1 MEYSNLFFAFASLLN
16 RFPFIK
22 RHESLVFHICKIH
35 FFLSSQDFFTYMLF
49 TRIFSRIR
57 YTGRPGKQVRKC
69 AVIRSLR
76 CTQTACAEKSVFIVR
91 KQFSNLPSV
100 FTYPQDIFAG
110 SFSRFVQTACR
121 IFLQQFF
128 LYQDNH
134 VCQLFRYLLLLRLF
148 QQILPDCLGSSA
160 VFLFFRPSPFFC
172 PLCLFFTYWSLVL
185 CIFGGAGDDHARV
198 KFFCCIR
205 LIFVKKRPLSFYP
218 GWLYLHRFHR
228 KHV

>member
-1 MEYSNLFFAFASLLN
+1 MIYEIYTNITDFIRKLDLL
-16 RFPFIK
+16 RIEKPWFYW
-22 RHESLVFHICKIH
+22 VFK
-35 FFLSSQDFFTYMLF
+35 FYA
-49 TRIFSRIR
+49 
-57 YTGRPGKQVRKC
+57 Y
-69 AVIRSLR
+69 
-76 CTQTACAEKSVFIVR
+76 IVR

-185 CIFGGAGDDHARV
+185 CIFGGAGDDQARV
-198 KFFCCIR
+198 KFFSCIR
-205 LIFVKKRPLSFYP
+205 LIFVKKRPLSFLS
-218 GWLYLHRFHR
+218 GLVISASLSSATRLKRVRSKARFFPLLEDFWST
-228 KHV
+228 VWQ